1 MRLRTIAL
9 ASLIALSPGCRT
21 IQPKVEPLRS
31 LELVNEPD
39 SIIIKKYIKPM
50 RNWQM
55 TLVGFE
61 IALKD
66 IKKQFKQKVNEEK
79 NLLDAL
85 IPRAKKEEK
94 RIEGLETECKEKAVV
109 LGRTVGRAVLMLEL
123 QRIQLLKLDKKF
135 MVDVNLLLNYCR
147 ENLITVNQMVTIFE
161 AAERGEAIIAAKDW
175 AEFDKFPNLE
185 IEDIRVAFDKK
196 ISELIVP
203 IVDLETTIDNLKQTE
218 RTFETHKDMGC
229 SE

>member
-85 IPRAKKEEK
+85 IPRAKKELK
-94 RIEGLETECKEKAVV
+94 GWKQNAKKK
-109 LGRTVGRAVLMLEL
+109 
-123 QRIQLLKLDKKF
+123 QL
-135 MVDVNLLLNYCR
+135 Y
-147 ENLITVNQMVTIFE
+147 
-161 AAERGEAIIAAKDW
+161 
-175 AEFDKFPNLE
+175 
-185 IEDIRVAFDKK
+185 
-196 ISELIVP
+196 
-203 IVDLETTIDNLKQTE
+203 
-218 RTFETHKDMGC
+218 
-229 SE
+229 